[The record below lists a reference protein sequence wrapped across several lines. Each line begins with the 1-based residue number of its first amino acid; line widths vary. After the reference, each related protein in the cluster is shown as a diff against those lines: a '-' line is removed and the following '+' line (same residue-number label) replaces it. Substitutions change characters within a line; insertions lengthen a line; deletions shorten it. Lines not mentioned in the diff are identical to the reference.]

1 MKNVVI
7 YVHEKCGSAQEANY
21 YRKFF
26 DDDFDIIGF
35 DYKSETP
42 FDAKVEFSNYFDLI
56 IPKYNNTLLIA
67 NSIGAYFSLISLA
80 DKKIE
85 KAMLISPIV
94 DMERLILDM
103 MIGENVSDEEL
114 SIKKE
119 IETSL
124 G

>member
-1 MKNVVI
+1 MKKVI
-7 YVHEKCGSAQEANY
+7 VYVHGKGGSAQEANY

-26 DDDFDIIGF
+26 DDNFDIIGF

-42 FDAKVEFSNYFDLI
+42 WDAKVEFSNYFDLI
-56 IPKYNNTLLIA
+56 IPKYNKTLLIA
-67 NSIGAYFSLISLA
+67 NSIGAYFSLISLSKFPI
-80 DKKIE
+80 KK
-85 KAMLISPIV
+85 ALFISPVV